1 MDDITL
7 DDVIEML
14 EDIQDD
20 VDYRTCTTLVDDSV
34 LDSFDILAIIGA
46 VDEEFDVTI
55 PAKDI
60 IPDNFNSAQA
70 LCALIQRLA
79 DED

>member
-14 EDIQDD
+14 SDIKDD
-20 VDYRTCTTLVDDSV
+20 VDFRTTKDLVDARV
-34 LDSFDILAIIGA
+34 LDSFDILSITNA
-46 VDEEFDVTI
+46 VDEEFDIAI

-60 IPDNFNSAQA
+60 KPANFNSAQA
-70 LCALIQRLA
+70 LHALIVRLA
-79 DED
+79 EEE

>member
-14 EDIQDD
+14 SDIKDD
-20 VDYRTCTTLVDDSV
+20 VDFRTTKDLVDARV
-34 LDSFDILAIIGA
+34 LDSFDILSITNA
-46 VDEEFDVTI
+46 VDEEFDIAI

-60 IPDNFNSAQA
+60 KPANFNSAQA
-70 LCALIQRLA
+70 LYELIVRLA
-79 DED
+79 EEE